1 MSRIEVEKEI
11 EKTRQEDAMYKTV
24 INNLIQKLNE
34 SDSGI
39 ITVNEFNGDNWERK
53 IIVMT
58 PEIHDSFKAV
68 EKAANELMNAKELY
82 SDKK

>member
-1 MSRIEVEKEI
+1 MSRIKVEKEI

-58 PEIHDSFKAV
+58 PEIHDRFKAV
-68 EKAANELMNAKELY
+68 EKAANELINAKELY
-82 SDKK
+82 SDK